1 MIGVSKATPTLAEAR
16 EVLQGI
22 HDPEI
27 PVLSLVELQVI
38 RNIIVKDG
46 RVTVDM
52 TPTFLGCPALEY
64 MKDEIREKLLAAGFE
79 EVIINLQ
86 LSPPWSTDLL
96 TPEAREKLRSFGVA
110 PPVLR
115 LQSLQETLK
124 KPVECPFCGS
134 FETRLESPFGPTLC
148 RQIYYCDQ
156 CRQSF
161 ERFKPL

>member
-16 EVLQGI
+16 EVLHSL

-27 PVLSLVELQVI
+27 PVLSLMELQVI
-38 RNIIVKDG
+38 RNFIVEGG

-64 MKDEIREKLLAAGFE
+64 MKNEIREKLLAAGFE
-79 EVIINLQ
+79 EVVINLQ

-96 TPEAREKLRSFGVA
+96 TPEVREKLRSFGIA
-110 PPVLR
+110 PPEPR
-115 LQSLQETLK
+115 QQSLQETLK
-124 KPVECPFCGS
+124 RPVECPFCGS
-134 FETRLESPFGPTLC
+134 FATRLESPFGPTLC